1 MYPNN
6 DNEQQQPAG
15 IDLSQLSD
23 EQKEA
28 LLNQLK
34 ADKQNSRQQKREAY
48 EGLRRDFLAGVEK
61 KVTEVTDTVT
71 AFKGWLDDEV
81 KAFVDVLKEYGKLK
95 TDDQQNFTITGD
107 GFRLEVNSNKVKSF
121 DERADVAAD
130 RLIDFLNAYIDTK
143 DTGKDDP
150 MYQLAMT
157 LLERNKQGDLD
168 YKSISKLYELE
179 DKFGSAEYSEIMSLF
194 KESNVVQRTSLNYY
208 FYQLNPATNVWER
221 IEPSFC
227 RL

>member
-6 DNEQQQPAG
+6 DNEQQQPAS

>member
-34 ADKQNSRQQKREAY
+34 ADKQNTRQQKREAY
-48 EGLRRDFLAGVEK
+48 EGLRRDFLDNVEK

-107 GFRLEVNSNKVKSF
+107 GFRLEVNSNKVKGF

-179 DKFGSAEYSEIMSLF
+179 DKFGSAEYSEIMALF
-194 KESNVVQRTSLNYY
+194 KESNVVQRTALNYY
-208 FYQLNPATNVWER
+208 FYQLNPTTNVWER